1 MRRALDLAQKGW
13 GNTAPNPMV
22 GAVVVSGDEVVGEGF
37 HAAYGEAHAE
47 TVALE
52 AAGEKAKG
60 STLYVSLEPCAHRGQ
75 TPPCTDAIIKA
86 GVARVIAAVRDPTP
100 PARGGAEL
108 LRAQGIDVQ
117 FGVEADDAIE
127 LNAPFF
133 HAVRSNRPWVVL
145 KLAVSI
151 DGAIGTRTR
160 EQHWLT
166 GEESRREVHRMRAG
180 FDAIA
185 VGAGTVLSDD
195 PELTVRFADAPR
207 RAPLRVIFDREL
219 RTPAT
224 AKVVRTARQVPTLIM
239 ASVVGAQLEPLK
251 SHGVEIIPSKS
262 HADALEKLRSRN
274 VRSLL
279 VEGGAGLAGQL
290 LEQNLVDRLVIFQAP
305 LLLGDGSLAGFGGLT
320 AARARALGNMRVVAR
335 RTFGDDVMTVY
346 DTVRR

>member
-1 MRRALDLAQKGW
+1 MRRALELAAKGW

-22 GAVVVSGDEVVGEGF
+22 GAVVVSNGVVAGEGW
-37 HAAYGEAHAE
+37 HAAYGEPHAE

-52 AAGEKAKG
+52 AAGEAARG
-60 STLYVSLEPCAHRGQ
+60 ATVYVTLEPCAHRGQ
-75 TPPCTDAIIKA
+75 TPPCTDALIKA
-86 GVARVIAAVRDPTP
+86 GIARVVAAVRDPTP

-133 HAVRSNRPWVVL
+133 HAVRSTRPWVVL

-160 EQHWLT
+160 QQHWLT
-166 GEESRREVHRMRAG
+166 GEESRREVHHMRAG

-195 PELTVRFADAPR
+195 PELTVRFAEPPR

-224 AKVVRTARQVPTLIM
+224 AKVVRTARAVPTLIM

-251 SHGVEIIPSKS
+251 SQGVEIIPSKS
-262 HADALEKLRSRN
+262 HADALEKLRARN

-290 LEQNLVDRLVIFQAP
+290 LEQKLVDRLVIFQAP

-320 AARARALGNMRVVAR
+320 AARARELGNLRVVSR
-335 RTFGDDVMTVY
+335 RNVGDDALTVY
-346 DTVRR
+346 DVSAR

>member
-1 MRRALDLAQKGW
+1 MRRALDLALKGW

-22 GAVVVSGDEVVGEGF
+22 GAVVVSGDAVVGEGW
-37 HAAYGEAHAE
+37 HAAYGEPHAE
-47 TVALE
+47 TMALE
-52 AAGEKAKG
+52 AAGESARG
-60 STLYVSLEPCAHRGQ
+60 ATLYVTLEPCAHRGQ
-75 TPPCTDAIIKA
+75 TPPCTDAIIRA
-86 GVARVIAAVRDPTP
+86 GIARVVAAVRDPTP

-108 LRAQGIDVQ
+108 LRAQGVDVQ
-117 FGVEADDAIE
+117 FGVEADAAIE

-133 HAVRSNRPWVVL
+133 NAVRSPRPWVVL

-160 EQHWLT
+160 EQLWLT

-195 PELTVRFADAPR
+195 PELTVRFADPPR

-239 ASVVGAQLEPLK
+239 ASVMGAQLEPLK
-251 SHGVEIIPSKS
+251 SQGVEIIPSKS
-262 HADALEKLRSRN
+262 HADALEKLRARN

-290 LEQNLVDRLVIFQAP
+290 LEQKLVDRLVIFQAP
-305 LLLGDGSLAGFGGLT
+305 LLFGDGALAGFGGLT
-320 AARARALGNMRVVAR
+320 ATRARELGNMRVVSR
-335 RTFGDDVMTVY
+335 RSFGDDVMTMY
-346 DTVRR
+346 DTAGR

>member
-1 MRRALDLAQKGW
+1 MRRALELAAKGW
-13 GNTAPNPMV
+13 GHTAPNPMV
-22 GAVVVSGDEVVGEGF
+22 GAVVVSGDAVVGEGF
-37 HAAYGEAHAE
+37 HAAYGEPHAE

-52 AAGEKAKG
+52 AAGDAARG
-60 STLYVSLEPCAHRGQ
+60 GTLYVTLEPCAHRGQ
-75 TPPCTDAIIKA
+75 TPPCTEAVIKS
-86 GVARVIAAVRDPTP
+86 GVARVVAAVRDPTP

-108 LRAQGIDVQ
+108 LRAQGISVE
-117 FGVEADDAIE
+117 FGVEADEAIE

-133 HAVRSNRPWVVL
+133 HAVRSSRPWVVL

-151 DGAIGTRTR
+151 DGAIGTRSR
-160 EQHWLT
+160 EQRWLT
-166 GEESRREVHRMRAG
+166 GEDSRREVHRMRAG

-195 PELTVRFADAPR
+195 PELTVRLAPPPR

-224 AKVVRTARQVPTLIM
+224 AKVVTTARQVPTLIM

-251 SHGVEIIPSKS
+251 SQGVEIIPSKS
-262 HADALEKLRSRN
+262 HADALEKLRARN

-290 LEQNLVDRLVIFQAP
+290 LEQNLLDRLVIFQAP
-305 LLLGDGSLAGFGGLT
+305 LLLGDGSLAAFGGVT
-320 AARARALGNMRVVAR
+320 AARARELGSLRVVSR
-335 RTFGDDVMTVY
+335 RNVGADVMTVY
-346 DTVRR
+346 DVARR

>member
-1 MRRALDLAQKGW
+1 MRRALELAEKGW

-22 GAVVVSGDEVVGEGF
+22 GAVVVSSDAVVGEGW

-52 AAGEKAKG
+52 VAGEAARG
-60 STLYVSLEPCAHRGQ
+60 ATLYVTLEPCAHRGQ
-75 TPPCTDAIIKA
+75 TPPCTEAIVRSGIS
-86 GVARVIAAVRDPTP
+86 RVVAAVRDPTP

-117 FGVEADDAIE
+117 FGLEADDAIE

-133 HAVRSNRPWVVL
+133 HAVRSTRPWVVL

-160 EQHWLT
+160 EQRWLT

-195 PELTVRFADAPR
+195 PELTVRLAKPPR

-224 AKVVRTARQVPTLIM
+224 ANVVRTARQVPTIIM
-239 ASVVGAQLEPLK
+239 ASVVGAQLEPLT
-251 SHGVEIIPSKS
+251 SQGVEIIPSKT
-262 HADALEKLRSRN
+262 HADALEKLRARN

-290 LEQNLVDRLVIFQAP
+290 LEQKLVDRLVIFQAP

-320 AARARALGNMRVVAR
+320 AARARDLGNLRIVSR
-335 RTFGDDVMTVY
+335 RNIGDDVVTTY
-346 DTVRR
+346 DVTHR

>member
-1 MRRALDLAQKGW
+1 MGRALALAEKGW

-22 GAVVVSGDEVVGEGF
+22 GAVVVKDGTVVGEGW

-47 TVALE
+47 TVALQ
-52 AAGEKAKG
+52 AAGDAARG
-60 STLYVSLEPCAHRGQ
+60 ATLYVTLEPCAHRGQ
-75 TPPCTDAIIKA
+75 TPPCTDAIIKS
-86 GVARVIAAVRDPTP
+86 GIARVVAAVRDPTP

-108 LRAQGIDVQ
+108 LRAQGIDVG
-117 FGVEADDAIE
+117 FGLEADAAIE

-133 HAVRSNRPWVVL
+133 HAVRSTRPWVVL

-151 DGAIGTRTR
+151 DGAIGSKSR
-160 EQHWLT
+160 EQRWLT
-166 GEESRREVHRMRAG
+166 GDESRREVHRMRAN

-207 RAPLRVIFDREL
+207 RAPLRVVFDREL

-224 AKVVRTARQVPTLIM
+224 AKLVRTAREVPTLIL

-251 SHGVEIIPSKS
+251 SQGVEIIPTKS
-262 HADALEKLRSRN
+262 HADALEKLRARN
-274 VRSLL
+274 IRSLL

-290 LEQNLVDRLVIFQAP
+290 LEQKLVDRLVIFQAP
-305 LLLGDGSLAGFGGLT
+305 LLLGDGSLAAFGGLT
-320 AARARALGNMRVVAR
+320 AARARELGNLRIVSR
-335 RTFGDDVMTVY
+335 RMIGDDMLTVY
-346 DTVRR
+346 DVAHR